1 MDRSSGVL
9 MAMSSLPGNYGIGT
23 MGKSAYKFVD
33 FLRDSGQKYWQ
44 LLPLCPTSY
53 GDSPYSS
60 FSTFAGNP
68 YLIDLDLLCRD
79 KLLKKAEYADIDWG
93 CDPAKVDY
101 GKIYQHRF
109 GVLRL
114 AYGRGKKKYAAVE
127 ADIQALNA
135 RAEALRLDLEAL
147 VQADADA
154 FTPLAAAYKLPKET
168 PEQQAHKA
176 AVLEAA
182 LEGACA
188 VPLEIMS
195 ACCEGIALVAEYA
208 EKGSVMAVSDA
219 GCAALFCKAAL
230 QAAGLNVSINTRL
243 MADKAHAAA
252 LNAQA
257 DAMLAEFVPQ
267 ADQIY
272 EKLTHSLRG

>member
-1 MDRSSGVL
+1 MEL
-9 MAMSSLPGNYGIGT
+9 MNLSCEAFLEDLAGSAPAPGGGGAAALVGAAGAALGNMVGSLT
-23 MGKSAYKFVD
+23 V
-33 FLRDSGQKYWQ
+33 
-44 LLPLCPTSY
+44 
-53 GDSPYSS
+53 
-60 FSTFAGNP
+60 
-68 YLIDLDLLCRD
+68 
-79 KLLKKAEYADIDWG
+79 
-93 CDPAKVDY
+93 
-101 GKIYQHRF
+101 
-109 GVLRL
+109 
-114 AYGRGKKKYAAVE
+114 GKKKYAAVE
-127 ADIQALNA
+127 ADILVLNC
-135 RAEALRLDLEAL
+135 RAAALRKRLEGL

-176 AVLEAA
+176 AVLEST

-195 ACCEGIALVAEYA
+195 ACCEGIALAAEYA

>member
-1 MDRSSGVL
+1 MEL
-9 MAMSSLPGNYGIGT
+9 MNLSCEAFLEDLAGSTPAPGGG
-23 MGKSAYKFVD
+23 GAAALV
-33 FLRDSGQKYWQ
+33 GA
-44 LLPLCPTSY
+44 
-53 GDSPYSS
+53 
-60 FSTFAGNP
+60 AGAALGNMVGN
-68 YLIDLDLLCRD
+68 LT
-79 KLLKKAEYADIDWG
+79 
-93 CDPAKVDY
+93 V
-101 GKIYQHRF
+101 
-109 GVLRL
+109 
-114 AYGRGKKKYAAVE
+114 GKKKYAAVE
-127 ADIQALNA
+127 ADILVLNR
-135 RAEALRLDLEAL
+135 RAAALRKRLEGL

-195 ACCEGIALVAEYA
+195 ACCEGITLAAEYA

-267 ADQIY
+267 TDQIY

>member
-1 MDRSSGVL
+1 MNRSSGIL

-23 MGKSAYKFVD
+23 MGKSAYRFVD

-114 AYGRGKKKYAAVE
+114 AYGRGKKKYAAE
-127 ADIQALNA
+127 
-135 RAEALRLDLEAL
+135 
-147 VQADADA
+147 
-154 FTPLAAAYKLPKET
+154 
-168 PEQQAHKA
+168 
-176 AVLEAA
+176 
-182 LEGACA
+182 
-188 VPLEIMS
+188 
-195 ACCEGIALVAEYA
+195 
-208 EKGSVMAVSDA
+208 
-219 GCAALFCKAAL
+219 
-230 QAAGLNVSINTRL
+230 
-243 MADKAHAAA
+243 
-252 LNAQA
+252 
-257 DAMLAEFVPQ
+257 LAEFRRANAWVENYALFMALKAHFGMVSWTEWPEEDIRKHEPEAVEKYRAELAEEIDFQVFMQCMFFRQWNALRDYAHEQGVEFIGDVPIYVALDS
-267 ADQIY
+267 ADVWSESRFFQLDEDNVPVEVAGVPPDDFTDEGQPGATPCTIG
-272 EKLTHSLRG
+272 TQ

>member
-1 MDRSSGVL
+1 MEL
-9 MAMSSLPGNYGIGT
+9 MNLSCEAFLEDLAGSAPAPGGGGAAALVGAAGAALGNMVGSLT
-23 MGKSAYKFVD
+23 V
-33 FLRDSGQKYWQ
+33 
-44 LLPLCPTSY
+44 
-53 GDSPYSS
+53 
-60 FSTFAGNP
+60 
-68 YLIDLDLLCRD
+68 
-79 KLLKKAEYADIDWG
+79 
-93 CDPAKVDY
+93 
-101 GKIYQHRF
+101 
-109 GVLRL
+109 
-114 AYGRGKKKYAAVE
+114 GKKKYAAVE
-127 ADIQALNA
+127 ADILVLNR
-135 RAEALRLDLEAL
+135 RAAALRKRLEGL

-182 LEGACA
+182 LEEACA

-195 ACCEGIALVAEYA
+195 ACCEGIALAAEYA

-243 MADKAHAAA
+243 MADNARAAA

>member
-1 MDRSSGVL
+1 MEL
-9 MAMSSLPGNYGIGT
+9 MNLSCEAFLEDLAGSTPAPGGGGAAALVGAAGAALGNMVGSLT
-23 MGKSAYKFVD
+23 V
-33 FLRDSGQKYWQ
+33 
-44 LLPLCPTSY
+44 
-53 GDSPYSS
+53 
-60 FSTFAGNP
+60 
-68 YLIDLDLLCRD
+68 
-79 KLLKKAEYADIDWG
+79 
-93 CDPAKVDY
+93 
-101 GKIYQHRF
+101 
-109 GVLRL
+109 
-114 AYGRGKKKYAAVE
+114 GKKKYAAVE
-127 ADIQALNA
+127 ADILVLNH
-135 RAEALRLDLEAL
+135 RAATLRKRLEGL

-195 ACCEGIALVAEYA
+195 ACCEGITLAAEYA

-243 MADKAHAAA
+243 MADNAHAAA

-257 DAMLAEFVPQ
+257 DAMLAKFVPQ

>member
-1 MDRSSGVL
+1 MEL
-9 MAMSSLPGNYGIGT
+9 MNLSCEA
-23 MGKSAYKFVD
+23 
-33 FLRDSGQKYWQ
+33 FLED
-44 LLPLCPTSY
+44 L
-53 GDSPYSS
+53 
-60 FSTFAGNP
+60 AGN
-68 YLIDLDLLCRD
+68 
-79 KLLKKAEYADIDWG
+79 A
-93 CDPAKVDY
+93 PAPGGGGAAALV
-101 GKIYQHRF
+101 GAA
-109 GVLRL
+109 GAALGNMVGSLTV
-114 AYGRGKKKYAAVE
+114 GKKKYAAVE
-127 ADIQALNA
+127 TDILILNR
-135 RAEALRLDLEAL
+135 RAAALRKRLEGL

-154 FTPLAAAYKLPKET
+154 FAPLAAAYKQPKET

-176 AVLEAA
+176 AVLETA

-195 ACCEGIALVAEYA
+195 ACCEGIALAAEYA

-267 ADQIY
+267 ADRIY

>member
-1 MDRSSGVL
+1 MELINLSCEAFLEDLAGSAPTPGGGGAAALVGAAGAAL
-9 MAMSSLPGNYGIGT
+9 GNMVGSLT
-23 MGKSAYKFVD
+23 V
-33 FLRDSGQKYWQ
+33 
-44 LLPLCPTSY
+44 
-53 GDSPYSS
+53 
-60 FSTFAGNP
+60 
-68 YLIDLDLLCRD
+68 
-79 KLLKKAEYADIDWG
+79 
-93 CDPAKVDY
+93 
-101 GKIYQHRF
+101 
-109 GVLRL
+109 
-114 AYGRGKKKYAAVE
+114 GKKKYAAVE
-127 ADIQALNA
+127 ADILVLNR
-135 RAEALRLDLEAL
+135 RAAALRKRLEGL

-168 PEQQAHKA
+168 PAQQAHKA

-182 LEGACA
+182 LERACA

-195 ACCEGIALVAEYA
+195 ACCEGITLAAEYA

-243 MADKAHAAA
+243 MADNARAAA

>member
-1 MDRSSGVL
+1 MELMNLSCEAFLEDLAGSSPAPGGGGAAALVGAAGAAL
-9 MAMSSLPGNYGIGT
+9 GNMVGSLT
-23 MGKSAYKFVD
+23 V
-33 FLRDSGQKYWQ
+33 
-44 LLPLCPTSY
+44 
-53 GDSPYSS
+53 
-60 FSTFAGNP
+60 
-68 YLIDLDLLCRD
+68 
-79 KLLKKAEYADIDWG
+79 
-93 CDPAKVDY
+93 
-101 GKIYQHRF
+101 
-109 GVLRL
+109 
-114 AYGRGKKKYAAVE
+114 GKKKYAAVE
-127 ADIQALNA
+127 ADILILNR
-135 RAEALRLDLEAL
+135 RAAALRKRLEGL

-154 FTPLAAAYKLPKET
+154 FAPLAAAYKLPKET

-176 AVLEAA
+176 AVLETA

-195 ACCEGIALVAEYA
+195 ACCEGIALAAEYA